1 MNYLFSVPTE
11 LSINFHFHY
20 IRQIAFLLVLH
31 YSHPNPRD
39 RNESVKVRKIQKKR
53 KEEWNISLKKIHYP
67 EEILDM
73 QICDLKL
80 YADCT

>member
-1 MNYLFSVPTE
+1 M
-11 LSINFHFHY
+11 
-20 IRQIAFLLVLH
+20 LH

-67 EEILDM
+67 EEIFDM

-80 YADCT
+80 YADCTLT